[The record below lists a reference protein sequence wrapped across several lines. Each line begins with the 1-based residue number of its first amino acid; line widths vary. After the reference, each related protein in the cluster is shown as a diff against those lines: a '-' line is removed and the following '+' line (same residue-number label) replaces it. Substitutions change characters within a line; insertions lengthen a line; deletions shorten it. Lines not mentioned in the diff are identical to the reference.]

1 MFKQRKFIITSI
13 AFIIWAIVFIYQSS
27 FITINGQRYFSLFDD
42 AMISMRYAWNFSHGH
57 GLVFNPGEYVEGYT
71 NFLMV
76 LVMSLFTGLFNERL
90 AVLAMQILGIF
101 TVLGI
106 GFTTLA
112 IAQKSLNEKTF
123 TYLSLPIFLLVL
135 FYYPLDYWALMGME
149 TGLLTL
155 LLLLSYLFM
164 LYYNQS
170 RQRRHLAASG
180 MLLGLAGITRPDIV
194 VLVLPLALYL
204 LLIEKKNGFPK
215 VFSSL
220 LLFGG
225 LCAAAPLAN
234 LLFRL
239 VYYGQ
244 VFPNTYYLK
253 LTGLALGLRLKKGF
267 DFSLTYVFETLPLWL
282 LAFSSLIFNFRK
294 ERLLFFS
301 TGAILLAYQIWTGGD
316 AWYYWRFMTPAMPL
330 LIILAVE
337 ELWAVSPMVSAL
349 FYSPPVQGY
358 INRSPAWSLTRNNR
372 GLRRIGG
379 ALLFCAGAALMLVS
393 VLPNI
398 FGLGK
403 SGFGLVQQTGALASV
418 FLMVIGIMISA
429 ASQQEKKREVH
440 RTFIVVLLIVYLMM
454 NYRFLDQICFQNRP
468 YQVKSNASNVN
479 TALALNDLT
488 KEDASVGVF
497 WAGALPYYTHRY
509 TIDYLGKSDTHIASL
524 PPDTTSNVSGLPG
537 HNKYDLT
544 YSIQQLLPTYS
555 AGFKWGNQDLVEWRD
570 EHYRLVEYKGV
581 KFYLLKDSP
590 LVNWELIN
598 QPEPD

>member
-13 AFIIWAIVFIYQSS
+13 AFIIWAAVFIYQSS

-42 AMISMRYAWNFSHGH
+42 AMISLRYAWNFSHGH

-90 AVLAMQILGIF
+90 AVLGMQILGIF

-204 LLIEKKNGFPK
+204 VLIEKKNGFPK
-215 VFSSL
+215 VFGSL

-239 VYYGQ
+239 AYYGQ

-253 LTGLALGLRLKKGF
+253 LTGLALGLRLKKGV
-267 DFSLTYVFETLPLWL
+267 DFSLTYMFETLPLWL
-282 LAFSSLIFNFRK
+282 LAFSGLTFNLRK
-294 ERLLFFS
+294 ERLLYFS

-337 ELWAVSPMVSAL
+337 ELWAVSPIVSAL

-358 INRSPAWSLTRNNR
+358 INRSPVWSLTKNSR

-379 ALLFCAGAALMLVS
+379 TLLFCAGAALMLVS

-418 FLMVIGIMISA
+418 FLIVIGIMISA
-429 ASQQEKKREVH
+429 ASQQEKKSEVH

-454 NYRFLDQICFQNRP
+454 NYRFLDQIFFQNRP

-479 TALALNDLT
+479 TALVLNDLT

-509 TIDYLGKSDTHIASL
+509 TIDYLGKSDTYIASL

-570 EHYRLVEYKGV
+570 EHYRQVEYKGV
-581 KFYLLKDSP
+581 KLYLLKDSP
-590 LVNWELIN
+590 LVNWELID
-598 QPEPD
+598 QPKPE